1 MQGATF
7 IIDTADSKIRFTG
20 HGVGKNHPG
29 DFRLSSG
36 TLAIANNQITGGNFT
51 INIKSLDLVE
61 EGEKFDTK
69 LRPHLMS
76 GDFFEAEKFGEAK
89 FEITEVKAYDPTDD
103 DSSVVEGANFLVSG
117 NLTLKDVT
125 KNISFPA
132 HIDLD
137 NNTVKAKANFDIN
150 RTEWQMNY
158 GNDKTLG
165 DKFISEKVN
174 IELDLKAKNENQAMK

>member
-103 DSSVVEGANFLVSG
+103 DSSVVEGANFLVS
-117 NLTLKDVT
+117 
-125 KNISFPA
+125 
-132 HIDLD
+132 
-137 NNTVKAKANFDIN
+137 
-150 RTEWQMNY
+150 
-158 GNDKTLG
+158 
-165 DKFISEKVN
+165 
-174 IELDLKAKNENQAMK
+174 